1 MSPTLK
7 FLIFAAFS
15 MASLWAG
22 YLCRKKRWLHEDVS
36 RPVHFHTI
44 VWVWSLVS
52 LLSLWRAPLASSD
65 MGLVV
70 MQVVI
75 VAAAGYGAIPI
86 ARLCGRSRDATGVI
100 AVGAAGGNLG
110 FTLGAYLCYSVLDD
124 SLRALGYAIAYVSV
138 MQIAAVVLTYPIARH
153 FGREGGAAGSGGSLA
168 WLMVR
173 NLLDLRA
180 MPLYGALAGQVLGM
194 NHVALPAWITETY
207 VFDVLFYLGSFG
219 GYFGIGLR
227 LRVGDSFR
235 YIPEHAVLGGMK
247 FIFIPILTII
257 LLAALSPTTW
267 ALGATARDVVLIL
280 SLMPTAIQ
288 TVMLA
293 NLFHMDVRL
302 ASVLWLWNLLLFF
315 MLPMPV
321 IFLLFG

>member
-22 YLCRKKRWLHEDVS
+22 YLCRRQRWLHEDVS

-44 VWVWSLVS
+44 AWVWSLVS
-52 LLSLWRAPLASSD
+52 LLSLWRAPLVAAD
-65 MGLVV
+65 LGLVV
-70 MQVVI
+70 MQVAI

-86 ARLCGRSRDATGVI
+86 ARLTGRSRDATGVI
-100 AVGAAGGNLG
+100 AVAAAGGNLG

-153 FGREGGAAGSGGSLA
+153 FGREGRGGSLV
-168 WLMVR
+168 WLMAR

-180 MPLYGALAGQVLGM
+180 MPLYGAMAGQLLGA
-194 NHVALPAWITETY
+194 NGIALPPWITDAY
-207 VFDVLFYLGSFG
+207 VLDILFYVGSFG

-227 LRVGDSFR
+227 LRLGDSFR
-235 YIPEHAVLGGMK
+235 HIPEHAVLAGMK
-247 FIFIPILTII
+247 FAFIPIVTI
-257 LLAALSPTTW
+257 LLLWTLSPTSW
-267 ALGATARDVVLIL
+267 ALGDTARQVVLVQ
-280 SLMPTAIQ
+280 SFMPTAIQ

-315 MLPMPV
+315 VVPMPL
-321 IFLLFG
+321 IFVLFG